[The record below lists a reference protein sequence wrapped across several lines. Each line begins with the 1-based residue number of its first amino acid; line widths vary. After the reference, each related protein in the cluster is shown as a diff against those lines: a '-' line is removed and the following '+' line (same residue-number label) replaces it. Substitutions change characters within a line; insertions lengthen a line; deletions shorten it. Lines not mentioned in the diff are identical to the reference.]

1 MEQMTFSLFF
11 QSLINGL
18 NQGAIYALIALGY
31 TMVYGIIRMINF
43 AHGDFIMIGAYTL
56 FYTILLM
63 VNAGMPAWLSVIVAI
78 AVCALVGVLV
88 ETFAYRPVRK
98 AGPMSALITALA
110 MSIFLENLA
119 MVLFGAKPHNVQA
132 IFSLSTITVGSV
144 ALPLNVL
151 LTIAIGLG
159 IMIALQ
165 LFVKKTKLGKA
176 MRAVPQDKDA
186 SILVG
191 INVNRIITTT
201 FAIGSG
207 LAAVAALMYCAT
219 YPRVTND
226 MGSMMGMKAFILK
239 LSTFDRAF
247 WIMVVCVTVMFLFVR
262 SRFGR
267 TVQAI
272 RGDYI
277 AASASGI
284 NVTYY
289 KVLTF
294 AVSAFFAGVG
304 GSVYAHY
311 MTAMIP
317 TNFNFNYSA
326 ELLSEVIIG
335 GTGSL
340 TGSIIGAAFLS
351 SLPEL
356 MRDFSTY
363 RMLAYSVVLV
373 LVMLFRPGGI
383 FGRWEFSLTRLL
395 DGIRHPK
402 AKAAKGA

>member
-11 QSLINGL
+11 QSLINCL

-56 FYTILLM
+56 FYTIPLM

-98 AGPMSALITALA
+98 AGPMSTLITALA

-247 WIMVVCVTVMFLFVR
+247 WIMVVCVMGMFLFVR

-272 RGDYI
+272 REDYI

-317 TNFNFNYSA
+317 TNFNYSA

>member
-56 FYTILLM
+56 FYTIPLM

-159 IMIALQ
+159 MIIALQ

-272 RGDYI
+272 REDYI

-317 TNFNFNYSA
+317 TNFNYSA

>member
-1 MEQMTFSLFF
+1 MDQMTFSLFF

-56 FYTILLM
+56 FYTIPLM

-132 IFSLSTITVGSV
+132 IFSLPTITVGSV

-186 SILVG
+186 STLVG
-191 INVNRIITTT
+191 INVNKIITTT

-226 MGSMMGMKAFILK
+226 MGSMMGMKRY
-239 LSTFDRAF
+239 RA
-247 WIMVVCVTVMFLFVR
+247 VL
-262 SRFGR
+262 
-267 TVQAI
+267 
-272 RGDYI
+272 
-277 AASASGI
+277 AASESYPGAMLGGILIGLIESFVKLFDPRLGYEAVTYGTLIVILLVKPSGI
-284 NVTYY
+284 LGKNV
-289 KVLTF
+289 
-294 AVSAFFAGVG
+294 
-304 GSVYAHY
+304 
-311 MTAMIP
+311 
-317 TNFNFNYSA
+317 
-326 ELLSEVIIG
+326 
-335 GTGSL
+335 
-340 TGSIIGAAFLS
+340 
-351 SLPEL
+351 
-356 MRDFSTY
+356 R
-363 RMLAYSVVLV
+363 
-373 LVMLFRPGGI
+373 
-383 FGRWEFSLTRLL
+383 
-395 DGIRHPK
+395 
-402 AKAAKGA
+402 

>member
-1 MEQMTFSLFF
+1 
-11 QSLINGL
+11 
-18 NQGAIYALIALGY
+18 
-31 TMVYGIIRMINF
+31 MINF

-56 FYTILLM
+56 FYTIPLM

-98 AGPMSALITALA
+98 AGPMSALIMALA

-132 IFSLSTITVGSV
+132 IFSLPTITVGSV

-186 SILVG
+186 STLVG

-226 MGSMMGMKAFILK
+226 MGSMMGMKAFIAAVLGGIGIIPGAVLGGILVGLIEIFVK
-239 LSTFDRAF
+239 LFAPG
-247 WIMVVCVTVMFLFVR
+247 WYEAVTYGTLIVILLVKP
-262 SRFGR
+262 
-267 TVQAI
+267 
-272 RGDYI
+272 
-277 AASASGI
+277 SGI
-284 NVTYY
+284 LGKNVGE
-289 KVLTF
+289 KV
-294 AVSAFFAGVG
+294 
-304 GSVYAHY
+304 
-311 MTAMIP
+311 
-317 TNFNFNYSA
+317 
-326 ELLSEVIIG
+326 
-335 GTGSL
+335 
-340 TGSIIGAAFLS
+340 
-351 SLPEL
+351 
-356 MRDFSTY
+356 
-363 RMLAYSVVLV
+363 
-373 LVMLFRPGGI
+373 
-383 FGRWEFSLTRLL
+383 
-395 DGIRHPK
+395 
-402 AKAAKGA
+402 